1 MSLPADTLA
10 FLSQPPGPALKV
22 EDAGAREAWA
32 TMEQLLLVV
41 DAFINDVNQLEHY
54 TLESSAHGGVPE
66 HELATGESLQTTAPG
81 RGPAC
86 A

>member
-1 MSLPADTLA
+1 MSLPANTLA

-41 DAFINDVNQLEHY
+41 DAFINDVNQLDHH
-54 TLESSAHGGVPE
+54 TLELSTHGGGPG
-66 HELATGESLQTTAPG
+66 HELATNENVQETAPG

-86 A
+86 E